1 MSAITICKFY
11 TNPVPSEND
20 NALISRTLLKVS
32 VIDRRWEPSCGQ
44 QPRDG
49 EFWQVE
55 VVREFGESMK
65 GCFLLHPKARIHES
79 DVRSL
84 IPGTYD
90 IEAEAGL
97 IVITPHNP
105 GIGFYPSP
113 TENCSPTS
121 TVGTPS
127 SWTSRSSCR
136 VARGSAERESSLVL
150 TAFGVP

>member
-105 GIGFYPSP
+105 GNWVLPIPHRKLLADKYGGYAIIVDIQKFMQ
-113 TENCSPTS
+113 
-121 TVGTPS
+121 GG
-127 SWTSRSSCR
+127 
-136 VARGSAERESSLVL
+136 AREC
-150 TAFGVP
+150 